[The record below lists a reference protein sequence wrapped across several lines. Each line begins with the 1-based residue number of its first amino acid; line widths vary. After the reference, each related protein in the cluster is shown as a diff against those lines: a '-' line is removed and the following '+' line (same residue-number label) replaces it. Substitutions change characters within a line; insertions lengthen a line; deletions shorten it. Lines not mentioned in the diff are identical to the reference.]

1 MVTAPDDPELI
12 RLLREGEGERV
23 EFKESLSG
31 SAREGIREA
40 ICAFAN
46 DLPGYGQPG
55 VAFVGVRDDRT
66 VAGVNVTDE
75 MLIQLA
81 DMKTD
86 GNTVPPPSLTVRK
99 LTVDGQDIAAVIVL
113 PSDSPPVRLRGRVR
127 VRTGS
132 RQSIATEQDER
143 ILYERR
149 RNRNVPFDIQ
159 AVPSA
164 SLDDLNL
171 IQFQNEY
178 LPQAFAPDVLDANGR
193 SLEEQLAATKMIA
206 SPDDPTPTVLG
217 LLTLGTRT
225 TDYLPGSYIQFLRF
239 AGNDPSAAISDEEA
253 ISGTIGEVLRR
264 LDEKLNAHNRT
275 AVDLTSGVVERR
287 VHTYPVAAI
296 RQIVNNAVMH
306 RSYEGNNAPI
316 HVYWYDNYIEVISPG
331 GVFGSVTAENFGQ
344 PGITSYRNPN
354 LAEAMKTLGFVQRF
368 GVGIPTARRLLQEAG
383 HPDLEFQVDM
393 YNILVTIRSI
403 PNEEDPQ

>member
-1 MVTAPDDPELI
+1 MVTIPDDPDLI

-31 SAREGIREA
+31 SARDGIREA

-66 VAGVNVTDE
+66 VVGINVTDE
-75 MLIQLA
+75 MLRQLA

-113 PSDSPPVRLRGRVR
+113 PSDSPPVRLRGRVHIR
-127 VRTGS
+127 VGS
-132 RQSIATEQDER
+132 RQGIATEQDER

-149 RNRNVPFDIQ
+149 RNGNVPFDIQ
-159 AVPSA
+159 SVPSA
-164 SLDDLNL
+164 SLHDLNL
-171 IQFQNEY
+171 TQFRDEY
-178 LPQAFAPDVLDANGR
+178 LPQAFAPDVLAANGR
-193 SLEEQLAATKMIA
+193 NLEEQLAATKMIV
-206 SPDDPTPTVLG
+206 SPDEPTPTVLG
-217 LLTLGTRT
+217 LLTLGSRT
-225 TDYLPGSYIQFLRF
+225 MDYLPGSYIQFLRF
-239 AGNDPSAAISDEEA
+239 AGDEPTADISDEEA

-264 LDEKLNAHNRT
+264 LEEKLNAHNRT
-275 AVDLTSGVVERR
+275 AVDFTSGVVERR
-287 VHTYPVAAI
+287 VSTYPVVAL
-296 RQIVNNAVMH
+296 RQITHNAVMH
-306 RSYEGNNAPI
+306 RSYEGNNTPVR
-316 HVYWYDNYIEVISPG
+316 VYWYDDHIEVISPG
-331 GVFGSVTAENFGQ
+331 GVFGSVTVENFGQ

-354 LAEAMKTLGFVQRF
+354 LAEAMKTLGFVQQF
-368 GVGIPTARRLLQEAG
+368 GVGIPTARYRLLESG

-393 YNILVTIRSI
+393 YNVLVTIRSSS
-403 PNEEDPQ
+403 NKED

>member
-1 MVTAPDDPELI
+1 MVTTPDDSTLI
-12 RLLREGEGERV
+12 QLLREGEGERV

-31 SAREGIREA
+31 SARDGIREA

-66 VAGVNVTDE
+66 VAGIDVTDE
-75 MLIQLA
+75 MLRQLA

-113 PSDSPPVRLRGRVR
+113 PSDSPPVRLRGRVHIR
-127 VRTGS
+127 IGS
-132 RQSIATEQDER
+132 RQGIATEQDER

-164 SLDDLNL
+164 SLHDLNL
-171 IQFQNEY
+171 TQFRDEY
-178 LPQAFAPDVLDANGR
+178 LPQAFAPDVLAANGR
-193 SLEEQLAATKMIA
+193 SLEEQLAATKMIVA
-206 SPDDPTPTVLG
+206 PDDPTPTVLG
-217 LLTLGTRT
+217 LLTLGSRT
-225 TDYLPGSYIQFLRF
+225 LDYLPGSYIQFLRF
-239 AGNDPSAAISDEEA
+239 ASDDPADISDEEA

-264 LDEKLNAHNRT
+264 LDEKLNGHNRT
-275 AVDLTSGVVERR
+275 AVDFTSGPLERR
-287 VHTYPVAAI
+287 VSTYPVAAI
-296 RQIVNNAVMH
+296 RQIANNAVMH
-306 RSYEGNNAPI
+306 RSYEGNNAP
-316 HVYWYDNYIEVISPG
+316 VRVCWYDDHIEVISPG

-354 LAEAMKTLGFVQRF
+354 LAEAMKVLGFVQRF
-368 GVGIPTARRLLQEAG
+368 GVGIPTARRLLEESG

-393 YNILVTIRSI
+393 YNVLVTIRSI
-403 PNEEDPQ
+403 PKKED

>member
-1 MVTAPDDPELI
+1 MVTTPDDPTLI
-12 RLLREGEGERV
+12 QLLREGEGERV

-31 SAREGIREA
+31 SASEGIREA

-46 DLPGYGQPG
+46 DLPGYDQPG

-66 VAGVNVTDE
+66 VIGIDVTDE

-81 DMKTD
+81 NMKTD

-99 LTVDGQDIAAVIVL
+99 LTVDGQDIAAVIVQ
-113 PSDSPPVRLRGRVR
+113 PSDSPPVRLRGRVHIR
-127 VRTGS
+127 VGPRRG
-132 RQSIATEQDER
+132 IATEQDER

-164 SLDDLNL
+164 SLRDLNL
-171 IQFQNEY
+171 SQFRDEY

-206 SPDDPTPTVLG
+206 VPDDPTPTVLG

-225 TDYLPGSYIQFLRF
+225 MDYLPGSYIQFLRF
-239 AGNDPSAAISDEEA
+239 AGDDFSADISDEEA
-253 ISGTIGEVLRR
+253 ITGTIGEVLRR

-275 AVDLTSGVVERR
+275 AVDFTSGVVERR
-287 VHTYPVAAI
+287 VSTYPVAAI
-296 RQIVNNAVMH
+296 RQIAHNAVMH
-306 RSYEGNNAPI
+306 RSYEGNNAPV
-316 HVYWYDNYIEVISPG
+316 HVHWYDDYIEVISPG

-368 GVGIPTARRLLQEAG
+368 GVGIPTARRLLQESG

-393 YNILVTIRSI
+393 YNVLVTIRSI
-403 PNEEDPQ
+403 PNKEDQQ